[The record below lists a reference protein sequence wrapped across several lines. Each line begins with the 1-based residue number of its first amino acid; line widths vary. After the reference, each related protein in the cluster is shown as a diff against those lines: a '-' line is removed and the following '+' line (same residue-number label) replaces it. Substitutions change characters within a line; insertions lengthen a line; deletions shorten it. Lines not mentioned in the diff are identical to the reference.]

1 MKDWASVNFS
11 VIMLG
16 GTALK
21 ILQNKGSMAY
31 SLASCNQKKSI
42 ITNKSKRQLHLLCAG
57 QGAGG
62 LTVLS
67 VELLQMI
74 QTQELLLGL
83 VAGAVSCSSSRT
95 FKSQN

>member
-11 VIMLG
+11 VMMLG

-42 ITNKSKRQLHLLCAG
+42 IERIKRQLHLLCAG